1 VVIASVPADAQQE
14 RVSTMRSVID
24 RPIGARRPL
33 ARPTGIKAVIF
44 DTDGV
49 LTDTASVHA
58 AAWKELFDAYL
69 ADHSHRTGEPAQGF
83 DIEADYRPYVD
94 GKPRY
99 DGVRDFLRSR
109 GMELPEGDPNDPPEA
124 ETVCGLGN
132 RKNQAFLHRLETDGA
147 QAFAPAVALVRA
159 LKQDGARVAVI
170 SASRNMAA
178 VLSAAGLDGLF
189 DAYVD
194 GIVAAELGLPGKP
207 EPAVFE
213 EAARRLD
220 VAPAQ
225 AAVVEDAIAGVQAG
239 RAGGFGVVVGVDR
252 SGQARALREAGA
264 DIVVQEPGE
273 LWRPDEAASG

>member
-1 VVIASVPADAQQE
+1 MI
-14 RVSTMRSVID
+14 SVID

-33 ARPTGIKAVIF
+33 ARPVGIEAVIF

-69 ADHSHRTGEPAQGF
+69 ADQGRRTGEPVQGF
-83 DIEADYRPYVD
+83 DIEADYLRYID

-109 GMELPEGDPNDPPEA
+109 GIELPEGDPGDPPEA

-132 RKNQAFLHRLETDGA
+132 RKNQAFVQRLETDGA

-159 LKQDGARVAVI
+159 LKEDGARVAVI

-178 VLSAAGLDGLF
+178 VLAAAGLEGLF
-189 DAYVD
+189 DTHVD

-220 VAPAQ
+220 VAPAR

-252 SGQARALREAGA
+252 TGQAGALRQAGA
-264 DIVVQEPGE
+264 DIVVHDLGE
-273 LWRPDEAASG
+273 LWRPDSASPG

>member
-1 VVIASVPADAQQE
+1 MTS
-14 RVSTMRSVID
+14 MID

-33 ARPTGIKAVIF
+33 VRPAGIEAVIF

-69 ADHSHRTGEPAQGF
+69 AQHSQRTGEPLRGF
-83 DIEADYRPYVD
+83 DVEADYLPYVD

-109 GMELPEGDPNDPPEA
+109 DIELPEGDPSDPPEA

-132 RKNQAFLHRLETDGA
+132 RKNQAFLQRLESEGA

-159 LKQDGARVAVI
+159 LKEDGAGVAVI

-178 VLSAAGLDGLF
+178 VLAAAGLEGLF
-189 DAYVD
+189 DACVD
-194 GIVAAELGLPGKP
+194 GIVAAELRLPGKP

-213 EAARRLD
+213 EAARRLG
-220 VAPAQ
+220 VTPAQ

-252 SGQARALREAGA
+252 TGQAEALREAGA
-264 DIVVQEPGE
+264 DIVVHDLGE
-273 LWRPDEAASG
+273 LWGSDEASSG